1 MRGIQLA
8 KLETQ
13 KTKKQTK
20 QTSQKSSKNLTY
32 KDIETIVEYLVKV
45 KARDYTFDCFEIDDI
60 GQEIRIIC
68 FKALDHFDF
77 EKVKENKL
85 VNFFGRCVDNRLHN
99 LRRDRYIRFSSPC
112 NSDCDM
118 LHGGEDDS
126 DLSKM
131 CKRWLKHQERI
142 EQQKIIKNPV
152 SIELVGDLKDNKFEK
167 NIEAEDIKRFLID
180 NIEDNLRPG
189 LIKILT
195 GNSKRVPI
203 KYRREIQASVKIIMT
218 DWCG

>member
-13 KTKKQTK
+13 KKTKKK
-20 QTSQKSSKNLTY
+20 DKKSKKNLTY
-32 KDIETIVEYLVKV
+32 KDIEIIVEYLVKV
-45 KARDYTFDCFEIDDI
+45 KSRDNTFDCFEPADI

-85 VNFFGRCVDNRLHN
+85 VNFFGRCVDNRLRN
-99 LRRDRYIRFSSPC
+99 LKRDRYIRFASPC

-118 LHGGEDDS
+118 LHSGDDNQDMS
-126 DLSKM
+126 QV
-131 CKRWLKHQERI
+131 CKRWLRHQERI
-142 EQQKIIKNPV
+142 EIQKVIKNPV
-152 SIELVGDLKDNKFEK
+152 SIELVGDLRDNKFEK
-167 NIEAEDIKRFLID
+167 TIEAEDIKRFLID
-180 NIEDNLRPG
+180 NIEDRLRPG
-189 LIKILT
+189 LVKILT
-195 GNSKRVPI
+195 GTPKMVPI
-203 KYRREIQASVKIIMT
+203 KYRREIQASVRLIMA

>member
-1 MRGIQLA
+1 LA
-8 KLETQ
+8 KLKTQ
-13 KTKKQTK
+13 KTNSQTK
-20 QTSQKSSKNLTY
+20 QKSKKNLTY
-32 KDIETIVEYLVKV
+32 KDIESIVEYLVKV
-45 KARDYTFDCFEIDDI
+45 KSRDNTFDCFEPADI

-68 FKALDHFDF
+68 FKALDHFNF

-118 LHGGEDDS
+118 LHGGEADV

-152 SIELVGDLKDNKFEK
+152 SIEVVGDLKDNKFEK
-167 NIEAEDIKRFLID
+167 RIEAEDIKRFLID

-195 GNSKRVPI
+195 GNSKKVPVR
-203 KYRREIQASVKIIMT
+203 YRREIQASVRLIMT
-218 DWCG
+218 DWCS

>member
-1 MRGIQLA
+1 M
-8 KLETQ
+8 KKTQ
-13 KTKKQTK
+13 PKAQP
-20 QTSQKSSKNLTY
+20 KSNLSLTY
-32 KDIETIVEYLVKV
+32 KDIESIVEYLVKV
-45 KARDYTFDCFEIDDI
+45 KSRDNTFDCFEPDDI

-77 EKVKENKL
+77 EKVKDKKL

-99 LRRDRYIRFSSPC
+99 LKRDRYIRFSSPC

-118 LHGGEDDS
+118 LHGGEDNT

-167 NIEAEDIKRFLID
+167 RIEAEDIKRFLID
-180 NIEDNLRPG
+180 NIEDMLRPG

-195 GNSKRVPI
+195 GNSKKVPI
-203 KYRREIQASVKIIMT
+203 KYRREIQASVKLIMT
-218 DWCG
+218 DWCC